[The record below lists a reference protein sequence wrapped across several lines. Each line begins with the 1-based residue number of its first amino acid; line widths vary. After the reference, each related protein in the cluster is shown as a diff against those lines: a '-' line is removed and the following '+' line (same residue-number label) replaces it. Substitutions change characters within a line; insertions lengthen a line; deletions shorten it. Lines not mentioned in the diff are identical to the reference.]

1 MEAAPL
7 TQSNTIAHGI
17 SASEVHT
24 VLRRHQLVDGFDIVL
39 DLEKSHGVWLYDAR
53 SESEFLDCFTCF
65 ASWPVGYNH
74 PLLQDSTF
82 QAQLRSVASSN
93 PANSDLYT
101 QEMAD
106 FVEAF
111 ATRATPPGF
120 PHHFWIAGGA
130 LAVENA
136 LKAAFDWKARKLGRT
151 DLEADVNDLVILH
164 LREAFHGRSGYTLS
178 LTNTVLDKIGLFPK
192 FAWPRV
198 HNPTIEFDL
207 DGGFA
212 NDIAAEEARACAEI
226 ETAFA
231 RHDNRIA
238 AIIIEPLQGEGG
250 DNHFRAEFLQALRD
264 YADAREALLIFD
276 EVQTGFWGSGKPWL
290 WQHYNI
296 APDIVAFGKKTQVCG
311 IYCSER
317 IDEVEDNVFQFPG
330 RINSTFGG
338 NLTDMLRCRRFLDII
353 EAEALGDNIT
363 ARGDEMLTGLRMT
376 ARETGGM
383 SNVRGIGSLLAFTLP
398 SPAERDT
405 VMQALA
411 QQKVLA
417 LKAGPTSIRFR
428 LPLIISVDEVQEL
441 LARVRSALMSR

>member
-7 TQSNTIAHGI
+7 AQSNAVVHGI
-17 SASEVHT
+17 SVSEVHT

-151 DLEADVNDLVILH
+151 NLEADVNDLVILH

-178 LTNTVLDKIGLFPK
+178 LTNTVPDKIGLFPK

-198 HNPTIEFDL
+198 HNPTIEFDP
-207 DGGFA
+207 DGGLA

-317 IDEVEDNVFQFPG
+317 IDEVENNVFQFPG

-353 EAEALGDNIT
+353 EAEALGENIT
-363 ARGDEMLTGLRMT
+363 ARGDEMLAGLRMT

-383 SNVRGIGSLLAFTLP
+383 YNVRGIGSLLAFTLP

-405 VMQALA
+405 MMQALA

-441 LARVRSALMSR
+441 LARVRSAFMSR

>member
-178 LTNTVLDKIGLFPK
+178 LTNTVPDKIGLFPK

-198 HNPTIEFDL
+198 HNPTIEFDP
-207 DGGFA
+207 DGGLA

-231 RHDNRIA
+231 RHDNRVA

-317 IDEVEDNVFQFPG
+317 IDEVENNVFQFPG

-353 EAEALGDNIT
+353 EAEALGENIT
-363 ARGDEMLTGLRMT
+363 ARGDEMLAGLRMT

-383 SNVRGIGSLLAFTLP
+383 YNVRGIGSLLAFTLP
-398 SPAERDT
+398 SPAERDAM
-405 VMQALA
+405 MQTLA

>member
-7 TQSNTIAHGI
+7 AQSNAVAHGI

-24 VLRRHQLVDGFDIVL
+24 VLRRHQLVDGFDMVL

-151 DLEADVNDLVILH
+151 NLEADVNDLVILH

-178 LTNTVLDKIGLFPK
+178 LTNTVPDKIGLFPK

-198 HNPTIEFDL
+198 HNPTIEFDP
-207 DGGFA
+207 DGGLA

-317 IDEVEDNVFQFPG
+317 INEVENNVFQFPG

-353 EAEALGDNIT
+353 EVEALGENIT
-363 ARGDEMLTGLRMT
+363 ARGDEMLAGLRMT

-383 SNVRGIGSLLAFTLP
+383 YNVRGIGSLLAFTLP
-398 SPAERDT
+398 SPAERDAM
-405 VMQALA
+405 MQALA

-441 LARVRSALMSR
+441 LARVRSAFMSR

>member
-7 TQSNTIAHGI
+7 AQSNAVAHGI

-24 VLRRHQLVDGFDIVL
+24 VLRRHQLVDGFDMVL

-151 DLEADVNDLVILH
+151 NLEADVNDLVILH

-178 LTNTVLDKIGLFPK
+178 LTNTVPDKIGLFPK

-198 HNPTIEFDL
+198 HNPTIEFDP
-207 DGGFA
+207 DGGLA

-317 IDEVEDNVFQFPG
+317 IDEVENNVFQFPG

-353 EAEALGDNIT
+353 EVEALGENIT
-363 ARGDEMLTGLRMT
+363 ARGDEMLAGLRMT

-383 SNVRGIGSLLAFTLP
+383 YNVRGIGSLLAFTLP
-398 SPAERDT
+398 SPAERDAM
-405 VMQALA
+405 MQALA

-441 LARVRSALMSR
+441 LARVRSAFMSR

>member
-7 TQSNTIAHGI
+7 AQSNAVAHGI

-24 VLRRHQLVDGFDIVL
+24 VLRRHQLVDGFDMVL

-151 DLEADVNDLVILH
+151 NLEADVNDLVILH

-178 LTNTVLDKIGLFPK
+178 LTNTVPDKIGLFPK

-198 HNPTIEFDL
+198 HNPTIEFDP
-207 DGGFA
+207 DGGLA

-296 APDIVAFGKKTQVCG
+296 APDIVAFGQQTQVCG

-317 IDEVEDNVFQFPG
+317 IDEVENNVFQFPG

-353 EAEALGDNIT
+353 EVEALGENIT
-363 ARGDEMLTGLRMT
+363 ARGDEMLAGLRMT

-383 SNVRGIGSLLAFTLP
+383 YNVRGIGSLLAFTLP
-398 SPAERDT
+398 SPAERDAM
-405 VMQALA
+405 MQALA

-441 LARVRSALMSR
+441 LARVRSAFMSR

>member
-7 TQSNTIAHGI
+7 TQANTIAHGI

-24 VLRRHQLVDGFDIVL
+24 VLRRHQLVDGFDIVF

-151 DLEADVNDLVILH
+151 DFEADVNDLVILH

-178 LTNTVLDKIGLFPK
+178 LTNTVPDKIGLFPK

-198 HNPTIEFDL
+198 HNPTVEFGP
-207 DGGFA
+207 DGELA

-231 RHDNRIA
+231 QHDNRVA
-238 AIIIEPLQGEGG
+238 AIILEPLQGEGG

-311 IYCSER
+311 IYCSVR

-338 NLTDMLRCRRFLDII
+338 SLTDMLRCRRFLDII
-353 EAEALGDNIT
+353 EAEALGENIT
-363 ARGDEMLTGLRMT
+363 ARGDEMLAGLRMT

-398 SPAERDT
+398 SSAKRNT
-405 VMQALA
+405 LMQALA
-411 QQKVLA
+411 QQNVLA

-428 LPLIISVDEVQEL
+428 LPLIISADEVREL
-441 LARVRSALMSR
+441 LARVRSALMSC

>member
-7 TQSNTIAHGI
+7 AQSNAVAHGI

-151 DLEADVNDLVILH
+151 NLEADVNDLVILH

-178 LTNTVLDKIGLFPK
+178 LTNTVPDKIGLFPK

-198 HNPTIEFDL
+198 HNPTIEFDP
-207 DGGFA
+207 DGGLA

-317 IDEVEDNVFQFPG
+317 IDEVENNVFQFPG

-353 EAEALGDNIT
+353 EAEALGENIT
-363 ARGDEMLTGLRMT
+363 ARGDEMLAGLRMT

-383 SNVRGIGSLLAFTLP
+383 YNVRGIGSLLAFTLP
-398 SPAERDT
+398 LPAERDAM
-405 VMQALA
+405 MQALA

-441 LARVRSALMSR
+441 LARVRSAFMSR

>member
-207 DGGFA
+207 DGGLA

-231 RHDNRIA
+231 RHANRVA

-363 ARGDEMLTGLRMT
+363 ARGAEMLTGLRMT

-405 VMQALA
+405 MMQALA